1 MNKGRVHFCL
11 LYLNPKENGN
21 TSVERFSRD
30 FGKLAVL
37 KCRSISTR
45 INWFV
50 FAALDK
56 QICLL

>member
-1 MNKGRVHFCL
+1 MNKGRIHFCL
-11 LYLNPKENGN
+11 LYLNPEENVN

-30 FGKLAVL
+30 FGRLAVL
-37 KCRSISTR
+37 KCRSISAR

-56 QICLL
+56 